1 MYQLIAND
9 QLDRSLEDLSCSY
22 MQCLLS
28 IQPRLGSCPLWL
40 RTISPHSPVLSIVL
54 LLKLLVSLLIF
65 FGSVFLQFLLLH
77 SVVELTAIRG
87 GRRTHRLLDTLHSTN
102 HHVFT
107 SPEIPRLGLPQCHKP
122 PDLHNLRAQALHRH
136 RRRNQSL
143 RLRHVRNRHPH
154 PKLRLGPNRLSLRRG
169 P

>member
-1 MYQLIAND
+1 MFTVHTDIFATWTDESTYEFGACKYAFFCIDCYSTARMYQLIAH
-9 QLDRSLEDLSCSY
+9 DRLNWSLLHISCSN

-87 GRRTHRLLDTLHSTN
+87 RRRTHPLLDILH
-102 HHVFT
+102 
-107 SPEIPRLGLPQCHKP
+107 
-122 PDLHNLRAQALHRH
+122 
-136 RRRNQSL
+136 
-143 RLRHVRNRHPH
+143 
-154 PKLRLGPNRLSLRRG
+154 
-169 P
+169 